1 MKSKAF
7 RIEDYLPGIFNKNEK
22 SNAESMEKNQRN
34 PLPTDVDQVQ
44 EVRFMLDFCNLKM
57 NFYFQVDKT
66 YSKLTL

>member
-22 SNAESMEKNQRN
+22 SNAESMEKSQRN
-34 PLPTDVDQVQ
+34 PLTTDVDQVQ

>member
-22 SNAESMEKNQRN
+22 SNAENMEKNQRN

-44 EVRFMLDFCNLKM
+44 KVRFMLDFCNFKM
-57 NFYFQVDKT
+57 NFYFQIDKT

>member
-44 EVRFMLDFCNLKM
+44 KVRFMLDFATLRWI
-57 NFYFQVDKT
+57 FI
-66 YSKLTL
+66 SKLTKLIAN

>member
-22 SNAESMEKNQRN
+22 SNAESMEKSQRN

-44 EVRFMLDFCNLKM
+44 EVRFMLDFLNLKM

>member
-22 SNAESMEKNQRN
+22 SNAESMEKSQRN
-34 PLPTDVDQVQ
+34 LLPTDVDQVQ

>member
-22 SNAESMEKNQRN
+22 SNAESMEKSQRN

-66 YSKLTL
+66 DSKLTL